1 MSENPAKYESG
12 SQQRIL
18 RALTALAGHEVDGL
32 TVSQLATALRT
43 SPSNALRDLANL
55 RVSGLAEEV
64 PGLEGRWRLG
74 PKLIQIALAH
84 LRHVD
89 QAQKRLDEVQQRYS
103 RTP

>member
-1 MSENPAKYESG
+1 MSEQQDKYLAT
-12 SQQRIL
+12 SQQRVL
-18 RALTALAGHEVDGL
+18 RALVSLAGHEVNGL
-32 TVSQLATALRT
+32 TTSQLAHATRT
-43 SPSNALRDLANL
+43 SPSNTVRDLANL
-55 RVSGLAEEV
+55 RAAGLAEEV

-89 QAQKRLDEVQQRYS
+89 QSQARLDEVKQRYS